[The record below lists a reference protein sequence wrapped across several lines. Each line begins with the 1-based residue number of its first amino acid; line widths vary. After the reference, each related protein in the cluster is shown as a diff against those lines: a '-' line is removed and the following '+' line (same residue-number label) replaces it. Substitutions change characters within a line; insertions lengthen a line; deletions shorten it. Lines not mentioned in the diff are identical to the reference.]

1 MKSRNGIPAWLLLG
15 LLVAAALIALVACGG
30 GGAPAGPVSFAVDE
44 STRWGD
50 LVGQFSGAERECIR
64 AELGEETYLTVLGQP
79 AAESAIWAAY
89 PEPWAE
95 VWEVFLW
102 GCLAQETAVGLFWAN
117 IAASTGDLAGFYS
130 DSGLRARIES
140 GEFAFSEACVRKMA
154 QYLDF
159 GRVLTSGV
167 IERGLYE
174 FLDDYDTP
182 AFFLR
187 WAIVSCTDTSYEL
200 NDSYPESEPR
210 DLFYVSAADV
220 LWRDAIREL
229 EDAEID
235 CLRTELGERYD
246 AAMDSPLLR
255 DRPEPWEVTA
265 WGCLAQESAA
275 RLFAA
280 NAQWQTRRNLGGV
293 LGQNENSAQ
302 CARRAL
308 ARVDYPALIAA
319 SLPNPIVGNL
329 IDSESLVIS
338 LLYCRPD
345 AVPGT
350 YADYAQDA
358 IGASAIAV
366 GGTAA
371 AALDY
376 PNDRDAFVFQAE
388 AGVNYRIELAPKFLG
403 SFIKLRE
410 ASGAEIASAEG
421 NWDVDRPA
429 RISWQAPHS
438 GEYQI
443 TAGTGYYDYD
453 PVKDDFGFGPY
464 TLSLTAVP
472 QP

>member
-1 MKSRNGIPAWLLLG
+1 MKNRHRIPAWLL
-15 LLVAAALIALVACGG
+15 AAALIAVVGCGG
-30 GGAPAGPVSFAVDE
+30 GGASAGPVSFAVGE
-44 STRWGD
+44 STEWGD

-64 AELGEETYLTVLGQP
+64 AELGAETYQTIMGQP
-79 AAESAIWAAY
+79 AAKSAIWAAY

-102 GCLAQETAVGLFWAN
+102 GCLHQETAVGLFWAN
-117 IAASTGDLAGFYS
+117 IAASTEDLAEFYS
-130 DSGLRARIES
+130 DSGLMERIES

-154 QYLDF
+154 KYLDF

-174 FLDDYDTP
+174 FADDCDTP

-200 NDSYPESEPR
+200 NDLYPESEPR
-210 DLFYVSAADV
+210 DLFYVSDADV

-229 EDAEID
+229 EDSEID
-235 CLRTELGERYD
+235 CLRTGLGERYD

-255 DRPEPWEVTA
+255 DMPEPWEVTA
-265 WGCLAQESAA
+265 WGCLTQESAA
-275 RLFAA
+275 GLFAGHA
-280 NAQWQTRRNLGGV
+280 RWQREINGNRASV
-293 LGQNENSAQ
+293 LGENENSAQ

-308 ARVDYPALIAA
+308 ARVDYPALIAS
-319 SLPNPIVGNL
+319 SLPDPIVG
-329 IDSESLVIS
+329 DVFDASSLLLS

-350 YADYAQDA
+350 YTDYAQDA
-358 IGASAIAV
+358 IGKSAIAV
-366 GGTAA
+366 GGTAS

-376 PNDRDAFVFQAE
+376 PNDRDTFVFQAE

-410 ASGAEIASAEG
+410 AGGAEIDSADDG
-421 NWDVDRPA
+421 NWDVERPA
-429 RISWQAPHS
+429 RISWQAPDS

-453 PVKDDFGFGPY
+453 PVEDDFGFGPY

-472 QP
+472 EP

>member
-1 MKSRNGIPAWLLLG
+1 MKSRNGIPAWMLLG
-15 LLVAAALIALVACGG
+15 LLVAAALIAVVGCGG

-44 STRWGD
+44 TTRWGD
-50 LVGQFSGAERECIR
+50 LVGQFTDAERECIR
-64 AELGEETYLTVLGQP
+64 AELGEEIYQTILGQP
-79 AAESAIWAAY
+79 AAKSAIWAAY

-102 GCLAQETAVGLFWAN
+102 GCLHQETAVGLFWAN
-117 IAASTGDLAGFYS
+117 IAASTEDLAEFYS
-130 DSGLRARIES
+130 DSGLMGAIEP
-140 GEFAFSEACVRKMA
+140 GEFPFSEACVRRTA

-159 GRVLTSGV
+159 SRVLTSGV
-167 IERGLYE
+167 LGDASQGIWG
-174 FLDDYDTP
+174 DYNTP

-187 WAIVSCTDTSYEL
+187 LSIISCTDTSYEL

-246 AAMDSPLLR
+246 AALDSPLLR
-255 DRPEPWEVTA
+255 EMPEPWEVTA
-265 WGCLAQESAA
+265 WGCLTQESAA

-280 NAQWQTRRNLGGV
+280 NAQWQTRRNLGSV
-293 LGQNENSAQ
+293 LGETENSAQ

-345 AVPGT
+345 ALPGT
-350 YADYAQDA
+350 YADYAQDP
-358 IGASAIAV
+358 IGASAIVV
-366 GGTAA
+366 GGAA
-371 AALDY
+371 SAALDY
-376 PNDRDAFVFQAE
+376 PNDRDTFVFQAA
-388 AGVNYRIELAPKFLG
+388 AGVDYRIELAPKFLG
-403 SFIKLRE
+403 SFIKLRD
-410 ASGAEIASAEG
+410 SGGAEIASAEG

-429 RISWQAPHS
+429 RISWQAPYS

-453 PVKDDFGFGPY
+453 SVNDELGFGPY
-464 TLSLTAVP
+464 TLTLTAIP
-472 QP
+472 EP

>member
-15 LLVAAALIALVACGG
+15 LLVAAAVIAVVGCGG
-30 GGAPAGPVSFAVDE
+30 GGATAGPVSFAVDE
-44 STRWGD
+44 STKWGD

-64 AELGEETYLTVLGQP
+64 AELGAETYRTILGQP
-79 AAESAIWAAY
+79 AGKSAIWAAY
-89 PEPWAE
+89 TEPWAE

-117 IAASTGDLAGFYS
+117 IAASTEDLAEF
-130 DSGLRARIES
+130 SGLMGAIEP
-140 GEFAFSEACVRKMA
+140 GEFVFSEACVRRMA
-154 QYLDF
+154 NYLDF
-159 GRVLTSGV
+159 SRVLTSGV

-174 FLDDYDTP
+174 FADDYDTP

-229 EDAEID
+229 EDSEID

-255 DRPEPWEVTA
+255 EMPEPWEVTA
-265 WGCLAQESAA
+265 WGCLTQESAA

-280 NAQWQTRRNLGGV
+280 NAQWQTRRNLGSV
-293 LGQNENSAQ
+293 LGENEISAQ

-308 ARVDYPALIAA
+308 ARVDYPALIA
-319 SLPNPIVGNL
+319 SGLPNPIVGNL
-329 IDSESLVIS
+329 IDSEALVIS

-345 AVPGT
+345 ALPGT
-350 YADYAQDA
+350 YADYAQDP

-366 GGTAA
+366 GETAS

-376 PNDRDAFVFQAE
+376 PNDRDTFVFQAE
-388 AGVNYRIELAPKFLG
+388 AGVDYRIELAPKFLG
-403 SFIKLRE
+403 SFIKLRD
-410 ASGAEIASAEG
+410 SGGAEIDSAEG

-429 RISWQAPHS
+429 RISWQAPYS

-443 TAGTGYYDYD
+443 TAGTDYYDYD
-453 PVKDDFGFGPY
+453 PVNDELGFGPY
-464 TLSLTAVP
+464 TLTLTAVP